1 MGKQKLKLTDQ
12 DFFKRIVRLE
22 FKKYMRVYSP
32 EEIAFQKKV
41 CKLIISTLLTTF
53 AMSLKSN
60 YIVLLSS

>member
-1 MGKQKLKLTDQ
+1 MMRNEVLSMYRAILRMGKQKLKLTDQ

-41 CKLIISTLLTTF
+41 
-53 AMSLKSN
+53 N
-60 YIVLLSS
+60 